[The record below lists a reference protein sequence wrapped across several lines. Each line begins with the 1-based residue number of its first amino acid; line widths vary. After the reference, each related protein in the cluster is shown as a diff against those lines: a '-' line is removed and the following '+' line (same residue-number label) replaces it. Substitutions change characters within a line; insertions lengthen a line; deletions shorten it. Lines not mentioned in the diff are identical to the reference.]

1 MWSYENGRYR
11 QYRIPEPISRVPPPS
26 TTHTHVSTTV
36 VPPGGGGAGGVS
48 NSHVFSGDDLTMG
61 LFVTSTGN
69 AAMNNGSTTTFNHNL
84 DASYAYPE
92 LQLATKGLRTLGVL
106 KDSDRHIIAG
116 GFSLVWLVRPIKM
129 KLPMSGIYIHTINGI
144 PAPDQVLQV
153 HDDNSFIMFRKA
165 EDEILQLKARLD
177 ALTL

>member
-11 QYRIPEPISRVPPPS
+11 QYRIPEPISRVAPHS

-36 VPPGGGGAGGVS
+36 VPPGGS